1 MNKNATLA
9 RQAHVLSGVRQPST
23 SSKQRILILLL
34 LRLTVT
40 HELRHKAVRV
50 RNSDPTFRQK
60 EEVMKSTAKMMF
72 SLAFAMAVVV
82 GASTAAPAL
91 EVGDKAPD
99 FELES
104 SKGGKLKL
112 SSLKGKNVLINFYVL
127 DFSPT

>member
-1 MNKNATLA
+1 
-9 RQAHVLSGVRQPST
+9 
-23 SSKQRILILLL
+23 
-34 LRLTVT
+34 
-40 HELRHKAVRV
+40 
-50 RNSDPTFRQK
+50 
-60 EEVMKSTAKMMF
+60 MKSTAKIIF
-72 SLAFAMAVVV
+72 SLVFAMAVVV

-112 SSLKGKNVLINFYVL
+112 STLKGKNVLINFYVL